1 MAWALVGTNGN
12 NSSASS
18 PLGITKTSGGSTL
31 RIAIL
36 ARTASNDVY
45 TAVTDTGGNTWT
57 KRADSGASGVGRR
70 IEIWDS
76 VNGAAITALSA
87 AFTGSGTALGAVFEW
102 SGHHATPFDAA
113 TALVRA
119 STTTPAAATVT
130 PSASSNLVIAG
141 CMANPNTAAL
151 DPAHR
156 ARQRS
161 RVRVPH
167 RPDRRGRDRPRLDAQ
182 LRVRVGAR
190 RGQLQDG
197 RPVRADRDAVERHHR
212 GAGEP

>member
-87 AFTGSGTALGAVFEW
+87 AFTGAGTALGAVFEW

-119 STTTPAAATVT
+119 SSTTPAAATVT
-130 PSASSNLVIAG
+130 PSASSNLIIAG
-141 CMANPNTAAL
+141 CMANPNTAAQTL
-151 DPAHR
+151 PGGTWIPLTVHANGPACAYRTDPTSAFGPGPGSSWPATR
-156 ARQRS
+156 WPR
-161 RVRVPH
+161 
-167 RPDRRGRDRPRLDAQ
+167 RP
-182 LRVRVGAR
+182 
-190 RGQLQDG
+190 G
-197 RPVRADRDAVERHHR
+197 RP
-212 GAGEP
+212 